1 MRSRWKIVNTILASC
16 KPLHYVHSCLPQ
28 LFPQRFFKKQLFT
41 RKKTKSLQCG
51 WRDCC
56 NAYTL
61 GKLTISESTEN
72 HRISITFQRDSRAA
86 AFITQC
92 KWTQK
97 SCKFDYNSLSNCKE
111 RVNPIMEFFSYRRNC
126 RTKRRGKRRVQKKHH
141 NTHTHVPEE
150 KEISRSSQGPPNPNL
165 KPCKCE
171 IGNCKKTE
179 FKYLRIWMEMIDFL
193 METKILAHSFR
204 LLWFESFSR
213 YLICARLPNLMIS
226 LCNLLVLVEQAS
238 HSENSR
244 FWGKLQEGN

>member
-1 MRSRWKIVNTILASC
+1 MI
-16 KPLHYVHSCLPQ
+16 
-28 LFPQRFFKKQLFT
+28 FKKT
-41 RKKTKSLQCG
+41 IIHKKKTKSLQCG

-97 SCKFDYNSLSNCKE
+97 PCKFDNNSLSNCKE

-171 IGNCKKTE
+171 IGNCKKNRIQIFAYLNGDDWFFDGNKDSRTLFQTGVIWIVFPLLDLRTRSQFNDLFVQSSRARRASVTQRE
-179 FKYLRIWMEMIDFL
+179 FAILRKATRRKLGLGFDGSFHLPLGLFL
-193 METKILAHSFR
+193 MF
-204 LLWFESFSR
+204 
-213 YLICARLPNLMIS
+213 P
-226 LCNLLVLVEQAS
+226 VE
-238 HSENSR
+238 
-244 FWGKLQEGN
+244 EGN